1 MFDRRLLTHFNWMLL
16 MMVCLITAIGMS
28 ILLQTL
34 AMIIWKPNP
43 KSYPTLLSQDPIHL
57 GGAVISV
64 TQLTILAPTVIVLSL
79 LNALFFGLH
88 LTGDIVFGIEKGGR
102 EILVG
107 VVILAVYLYGAVG
120 LPDRLAGYILL
131 LLGGLGSAALPVV
144 HTMGR
149 PLGERFAQLPGG
161 FLFIWTLLTM
171 GATGLVAFVLSMQ
184 AIWSLRR
191 RRHAAA

>member
-1 MFDRRLLTHFNWMLL
+1 MKHN
-16 MMVCLITAIGMS
+16 
-28 ILLQTL
+28 
-34 AMIIWKPNP
+34 
-43 KSYPTLLSQDPIHL
+43 
-57 GGAVISV
+57 
-64 TQLTILAPTVIVLSL
+64 TILIVLSL

-107 VVILAVYLYGAVG
+107 VLILAVYLYGAVG
-120 LPDRLAGYILL
+120 LRNRLAGYIVL
-131 LLGGLGSAALPVV
+131 LLGGLASAALPVV

-171 GATGLVAFVLSMQ
+171 GATGLVAFIMSVQ
-184 AIWSLRR
+184 AIWGLRPR
-191 RRHAAA
+191 RAMNSRTGAPDL